1 MTINFDTLR
10 PYTRYP
16 FSLIIPQ
23 HVTERILGEKLNAM
37 GVRIHRP
44 CKVAGMRGND
54 QGRRTI
60 DVSFEGGEVVR
71 AKYVVG
77 ADGSPSPVSCGP
89 QRLS

>member
-23 HVTERILGEKLNAM
+23 HVTERILGEKSNAM

-44 CKVAGMRGND
+44 RKVVGMRGND

-77 ADGSPSPVSCGP
+77 ADGSHSPVSCGP